1 LGPCALGT
9 ALAAPYVPVVIAGK
23 PIQEESQSMLRLTVQ
38 AQTFFSG
45 LMDSLAERMRRE
57 DGAAA
62 IEYVGLVV
70 IVAAIIVA
78 ILGKATDIGNK
89 LATGISN
96 QIDKF
101 LK

>member
-1 LGPCALGT
+1 
-9 ALAAPYVPVVIAGK
+9 
-23 PIQEESQSMLRLTVQ
+23 MLRLTVQ
-38 AQTFFSG
+38 LQSLVHG
-45 LMDSLAERMRRE
+45 LRENLAERMRRE

-78 ILGKATDIGNK
+78 ILGQASGIGNK